1 MQISHVTIEEV
12 ANQFKVW
19 RQNKNNKFNPIPI
32 HLKDLVV
39 QLLPLYRQKEIIS
52 HLNISA
58 PTISSIKK
66 AHGLHKLQ
74 KPPAKTNKAHGSKSG
89 AVEQKMTFVPFQLMP
104 PSQSSDRAS
113 TSASHAPQQSSSTC
127 RITKTDGSLLVVE
140 TSDPKSVIQA
150 FLCSN

>member
-1 MQISHVTIEEV
+1 MQKSHVTIEE
-12 ANQFKVW
+12 AGNQFKVW
-19 RQNKNNKFNPIPI
+19 RQNKSNKFNPIPSG
-32 HLKDLVV
+32 LKNLVI
-39 QLLPLYRQKEIIS
+39 QLLPHYRQEEIIS

-66 AHGLHKLQ
+66 AHGLHNLQ
-74 KPPAKTNKAHGSKSG
+74 KLLTKTNKAHSTESD
-89 AVEQKMTFVPFQLMP
+89 AVEQKMTFVPFQLVAP
-104 PSQSSDRAS
+104 VQSPYNAS
-113 TSASHAPQQSSSTC
+113 TSASHVLQQSSSTC